1 MSDSSQATM
10 YSSPPKTI
18 SLAMT
23 GASGA
28 AYGLRL
34 LECLLSS
41 DNRVYFMLSQPAQV
55 VLGMETDLSL
65 SGGTAEIEKKL
76 TEKFKAKKG
85 QLSVFSRD
93 QWMAPVASGS
103 GVPDAMVVCP
113 CTTGTLSSIAHG
125 TSKNLIERA
134 ADVVLKEQK
143 KLILVVRET
152 PLSVIHL
159 ENMLSLAKMGAVML
173 PANPGF
179 YHQPESIDDLVD
191 FVVARI
197 LDQLNIAHQLLPR
210 WGEPA

>member
-1 MSDSSQATM
+1 MPDLPQPTTF
-10 YSSPPKTI
+10 SSPSKTI
-18 SLAMT
+18 SLAIT

-41 DNRVYFMLSQPAQV
+41 GSRVYFMLSQPAQV
-55 VLGMETDLSL
+55 VLGMETDISL
-65 SGGTAEIEKKL
+65 SGGTSEIEKKL
-76 TEKFKAKKG
+76 TEKFNAAEG

-93 QWMAPVASGS
+93 QWMAPIASGS

-125 TSKNLIERA
+125 SSKNLIERA

-179 YHQPESIDDLVD
+179 YHQPESIEDLVD

-197 LDQLNIAHQLLPR
+197 LDQLDITHELLPR
-210 WGEPA
+210 WGDSA